1 MNCARES
8 LPVLADR
15 FRCDRLAGKPTLST
29 TDCAARWLRAQR
41 PAADDPHRPASF
53 ATCAG
58 CADGAARNGAAAP
71 EPAPPRHV
79 KEDMSQVRREVIA
92 RVVRERGQASMG
104 DLVTAC
110 RTAGLGPGRTLR
122 QVNRFVRHN
131 LGPLLAEGRIRRLAK
146 GLYGTRRATPP
157 VSRWA
162 LALAWVD
169 EQEAAWSPA
178 DLQAALADTLRD
190 STRPRQRVHK
200 LLRRLI
206 RAGEVERVGLGTYA
220 RSGLLESLPDPMQQ
234 LALPLPPVL
243 GMVTSQQAEPAPT
256 RRSSSADEPAQL
268 AFGFAA

>member
-1 MNCARES
+1 MTCVRES
-8 LPVLADR
+8 LPVLTER

-41 PAADDPHRPASF
+41 PPAEDPHRPASF

-58 CADGAARNGAAAP
+58 CADGAARNGVAPP
-71 EPAPPRHV
+71 EPPAPRPV
-79 KEDMSQVRREVIA
+79 KEDVSQVRREVIA

-104 DLVTAC
+104 ELVTAC
-110 RTAGLGPGRTLR
+110 RSAGLGPGRTLR

-131 LGPLLAEGRIRRLAK
+131 LAPLLAEGRVKRLAK

-169 EQEAAWSPA
+169 EQVAPWSPA
-178 DLQAALADTLRD
+178 DLQSALADTLRD
-190 STRPRQRVHK
+190 STRPRQRVYK

-206 RAGEVERVGLGTYA
+206 RAGEVERVGLGAYA
-220 RSGLLESLPDPMQQ
+220 QSGLFDALPGPMKQ
-234 LALPLPPVL
+234 LALPLAPVL
-243 GMVTSQQAEPAPT
+243 GVITGRHVEAAPVRRSPAP
-256 RRSSSADEPAQL
+256 APVQL
-268 AFGFAA
+268 AFAFAA

>member
-1 MNCARES
+1 MTCARES
-8 LPVLADR
+8 LPVLAER
-15 FRCDRLAGKPTLST
+15 FQCDRLAGKPTLST
-29 TDCAARWLRAQR
+29 TDCAARWRRAQR

-53 ATCAG
+53 TTCAG
-58 CADGAARNGAAAP
+58 CADGAARNGVAP
-71 EPAPPRHV
+71 PAPAPPRPV
-79 KEDMSQVRREVIA
+79 KEDVSQVRREVIA
-92 RVVRERGQASMG
+92 RVVRERGQASVG
-104 DLVTAC
+104 ELVTAC
-110 RTAGLGPGRTLR
+110 RTAGLGGGTLR

-131 LGPLLAEGRIRRLAK
+131 LGPLLAEGRIKRLAK
-146 GLYGTRRATPP
+146 GLYGTRRAVPP

-190 STRPRQRVHK
+190 SARPRQRVYK

-220 RSGLLESLPDPMQQ
+220 RSGLLESLPEPMAQ

-243 GMVTSQQAEPAPT
+243 GVVTGQQIEPTPT
-256 RRSSSADEPAQL
+256 RRSSSAGEPAQL
-268 AFGFAA
+268 AFAFAA